1 MEDYRNEEQGFGTT
15 EQEMTKGRR
24 GKKANKRKAGKK
36 DHKLTLATVAI
47 LTAFIVFVVLVVIQD
62 RIVNEGVT
70 RNVVVAVKDIPA
82 GTKLTQENMPNY
94 LSMEARPEEQIPSGG
109 TFSSGYELIDKI
121 TDRDIKAKELLTEDC
136 FYEFDFFS
144 EVSDPVEISI
154 AVGDLGRAVAGTLR
168 TGDLIDIKTVIRL
181 QTEEEET
188 ATEGSVTNVEEAPS
202 ISLEEPGTEGTA
214 QDVPVVPAATPST
227 EPASSV
233 ILDMFG
239 NVLVDPTLNLTF
251 GVTGEYAVQTIA
263 ENVRVVAVYTS
274 GGESTE
280 AVESAGGTMIATVV
294 NVVVPRS
301 LQDRIYLAMAEGN
314 IQLARVETKVAPET
328 EETVVE
334 TESTT
339 TGQ

>member
-1 MEDYRNEEQGFGTT
+1 M
-15 EQEMTKGRR
+15 
-24 GKKANKRKAGKK
+24 
-36 DHKLTLATVAI
+36 
-47 LTAFIVFVVLVVIQD
+47 
-62 RIVNEGVT
+62 
-70 RNVVVAVKDIPA
+70 KDIPA

-94 LSMEARPEEQIPSGG
+94 LSMEARLEEQIPLSG

-121 TDRDIKAKELLTEDC
+121 TDRDIKAREMLTDDC
-136 FYEFDFFS
+136 FYDVDFFS

-168 TGDLIDIKTVIRL
+168 AGDLIDIKTVIRL
-181 QTEEEET
+181 QTEEEGT
-188 ATEGSVTNVEEAPS
+188 VTEGSVTNVEEVPTV
-202 ISLEEPGTEGTA
+202 SLEGTEGTEGTEE
-214 QDVPVVPAATPST
+214 VPVVTSKPQEKSV
-227 EPASSV
+227 SSV

-239 NVLVDPTLNLTF
+239 NVLVDPRLNLTY

-274 GGESTE
+274 GGECTE
-280 AVESAGGTMIATVV
+280 AVEGAGGTMIATVV

-301 LQDRIYLAMAEGN
+301 MQDRIYLAIAEGN